1 MTSDE
6 VAGIIRR
13 AGNEVKLVISRDMV
27 GVEPH
32 EERVRNNFQFLFVVF
47 FPLVMIVVC
56 IEWNH

>member
-27 GVEPH
+27 GVEPQDQK
-32 EERVRNNFQFLFVVF
+32 V
-47 FPLVMIVVC
+47 
-56 IEWNH
+56 